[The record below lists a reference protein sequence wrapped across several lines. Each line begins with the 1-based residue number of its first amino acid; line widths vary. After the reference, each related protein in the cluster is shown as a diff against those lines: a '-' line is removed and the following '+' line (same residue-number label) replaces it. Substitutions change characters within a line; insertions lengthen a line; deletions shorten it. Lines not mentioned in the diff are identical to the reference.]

1 MIKSK
6 VKAKWDG
13 TAFGGTKIA
22 LLCGDQTVV
31 YLRDDKLGI
40 PFPGMWDLP
49 GGGREG
55 NEGPIECGIRE
66 VNEEFGLTLNAANLL
81 HVERCQSSKNGLDNY
96 FCAVEITKT
105 DIGNIRF
112 GDEGQRWEM
121 MPVSD
126 FVNHEAAVPHLRNRL
141 RAFLEANGT
150 IGVRSREMT
159 NADKFSVVRE
169 TGD

>member
-1 MIKSK
+1 LTTISELRGRPVLIESK
-6 VKAKWDG
+6 VKTKWDG
-13 TAFGGTKIA
+13 TGFGGTKIA
-22 LLCGDQTVV
+22 LLCGDHAVV
-31 YLRDDKLGI
+31 YLRDDKPGI

-66 VNEEFGLTLNAANLL
+66 VSEEFGLTLNAADVV
-81 HVERCQSSKNGLDNY
+81 HVERCQSAKNGLDNY
-96 FCAVEITKT
+96 FCAIEITNT

-121 MPVSD
+121 MPISD

-141 RAFLEANGT
+141 RALLEADEA
-150 IGVRSREMT
+150 IGL
-159 NADKFSVVRE
+159 
-169 TGD
+169 

>member
-1 MIKSK
+1 LKGRGVLIESK
-6 VKAKWDG
+6 AKTKWDG

-22 LLCGDQTVV
+22 LLCGDHTVV
-31 YLRDDKLGI
+31 YLRDDKPGI

-66 VNEEFGLTLNAANLL
+66 VIEEFGLTLNAADVLL
-81 HVERCQSSKNGLDNY
+81 VERNQSAKSGLDNY
-96 FCAVEITKT
+96 FCAVKI
-105 DIGNIRF
+105 DQADVANIRF

-141 RAFLEANGT
+141 RALLEADEA
-150 IGVRSREMT
+150 IGL
-159 NADKFSVVRE
+159 
-169 TGD
+169 